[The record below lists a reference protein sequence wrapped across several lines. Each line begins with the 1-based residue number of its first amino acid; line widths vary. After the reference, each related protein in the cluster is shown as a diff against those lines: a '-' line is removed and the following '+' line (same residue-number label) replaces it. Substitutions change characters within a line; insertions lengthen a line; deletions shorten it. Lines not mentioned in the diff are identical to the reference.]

1 MHARSSLAL
10 LIAGWLLACSAG
22 GPSLVTRTYALKYL
36 RGQNAAPIIAPYVY
50 TDRQNAKGMFTVS
63 DNAITVRETPD
74 NLDKIARVLAEYDRP
89 RPFVRLA
96 FHLIEADG
104 AATTDSAIRDVEA
117 TLRQLFR
124 FRGYR
129 LVAEGVASVTEK
141 GEVTQTL
148 TTAPRGSYEATHG
161 GYELN
166 SSVERLAGSGDS
178 ATVELSVHLQGAG
191 SSFRTTVT
199 IPVGKTAVLGNVQ
212 PLPSGR
218 TLILTV
224 RPELLT
230 TSPVGDA
237 PTKPR

>member
-1 MHARSSLAL
+1 MHARSSLAP
-10 LIAGWLLACSAG
+10 LIAGWLVACSAG
-22 GPSLVTRTYALKYL
+22 GPSLDTRTYPLKYL
-36 RGQNAAPIIAPYVY
+36 RGGDAASIIAPYVY
-50 TDRQNAKGMFTVS
+50 TDRLSAKGMFTVS
-63 DNAITVRETPD
+63 NNAITVRETPD

-89 RPFVRLA
+89 RPFIRLA

-104 AATTDSAIRDVEA
+104 AATTDPAIRDVEA

-129 LVAEGVASVTEK
+129 LVAEAVASVTEK
-141 GEVTQTL
+141 GEVTQRL
-148 TTAPRGSYEATHG
+148 TAAPG
-161 GYELN
+161 GYVLT
-166 SSVERLAGSGDS
+166 SSVERIAGSADS
-178 ATVELSVHLQGAG
+178 ATVELSVRLDGAG

-212 PLPSGR
+212 ALPDGR

-230 TSPVGDA
+230 VSPVGDA
-237 PTKPR
+237 PAKPR

>member
-1 MHARSSLAL
+1 MHARSSLSAL
-10 LIAGWLLACSAG
+10 FAGWLLACSAG
-22 GPSLVTRTYALKYL
+22 GPSLDTRTYALKYL
-36 RGQNAAPIIAPYVY
+36 RGGDAAPIIAPYVY
-50 TDRQNAKGMFTVS
+50 TDRQRAKGMFTVS

-89 RPFVRLA
+89 RPFIRLS

-104 AATTDSAIRDVEA
+104 AATTDPAIRDIET

-124 FRGYR
+124 FSGYR

-141 GEVTQTL
+141 GEVTQQL
-148 TTAPRGSYEATHG
+148 TAAP
-161 GYELN
+161 GYVLN
-166 SSVERLAGSGDS
+166 SSVERLAGSADS
-178 ATVELSVHLQGAG
+178 ATVELSVRLQGAG
-191 SSFRTTVT
+191 SGFRTTVT
-199 IPVGKTAVLGNVQ
+199 IPAGKTAVLGNVQ
-212 PLPSGR
+212 ALPNGR

-230 TSPVGDA
+230 TSPVGDP